1 MASTLVRCA
10 VFALALAGRATAEA
24 RPVVSVHGLRGESH
38 SASTELV
45 AKELAGRLAHVAAP
59 CHLDATITR
68 IAVEPSPHGTAV
80 AVTVRVA
87 VSDARGML
95 VSLIDGTA
103 RAEGRTHRA
112 QLESDAL
119 TAAIAGMTT
128 KIDSTLRGQTVAA
141 R

>member
-1 MASTLVRCA
+1 MATTLVRCA
-10 VFALALAGRATAEA
+10 VLTLALAGTTADA
-24 RPVVSVHGLRGESH
+24 RPAVTVHGLRGENH

-45 AKELAGRLAHVAAP
+45 AKELSGRLAHVPAS

-68 IAVEPSPHGTAV
+68 VAVAPSPHGTAV
-80 AVTVRVA
+80 AVTVRIA
-87 VSDARGML
+87 VSDARGIL

-103 RAEGRTHRA
+103 RAEGRTHHA
-112 QLESDAL
+112 QLEGDAL
-119 TAAIAGMTT
+119 TAAIAGLSI